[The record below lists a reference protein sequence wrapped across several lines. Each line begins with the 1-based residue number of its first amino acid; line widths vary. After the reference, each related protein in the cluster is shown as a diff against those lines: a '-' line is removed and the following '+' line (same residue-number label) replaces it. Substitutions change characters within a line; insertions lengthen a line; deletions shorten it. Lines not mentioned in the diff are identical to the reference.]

1 MSGTSMVGIITAVPR
16 QRMKCWKPSTIAPPA
31 PYKKQTD
38 SVPERH
44 NHTTQ
49 LGERIVQVLPQ
60 DGLESMQYSIPISW
74 SMGGWLISS
83 GFMPVISMGGSSP
96 ALPEMTRGK
105 QLQDL
110 FHRAV

>member
-1 MSGTSMVGIITAVPR
+1 
-16 QRMKCWKPSTIAPPA
+16 
-31 PYKKQTD
+31 
-38 SVPERH
+38 
-44 NHTTQ
+44 
-49 LGERIVQVLPQ
+49 
-60 DGLESMQYSIPISW
+60 MQYSIPISW